1 MGPCPNGQNG
11 YNVSRVTKE
20 RRRKESEKR
29 ILEM

>member
-20 RRRKESEKR
+20 RRKESEKR